1 MKYIFDL
8 DDTLVSSAALNN
20 DAYNYALEKYGY
32 RRITTDERLT
42 RDKLNFIPAVAL
54 NKIIRAKQYYFTR
67 EWLSCRTLLNS
78 VLVEKAKEYGKENC
92 YLWTK
97 ACPERTV
104 AVLKYWELD
113 KLFNRFIFDEKRN
126 FKKSVLRLKE
136 LTNSNELVI
145 FENNQ
150 RFFKH
155 EKVEIIGHIKSDKF
169 DVTEYLIRSVST

>member
-1 MKYIFDL
+1 MLIIML
-8 DDTLVSSAALNN
+8 WRS
-20 DAYNYALEKYGY
+20 
-32 RRITTDERLT
+32 TD
-42 RDKLNFIPAVAL
+42 
-54 NKIIRAKQYYFTR
+54 
-67 EWLSCRTLLNS
+67 
-78 VLVEKAKEYGKENC
+78 
-92 YLWTK
+92 
-97 ACPERTV
+97 
-104 AVLKYWELD
+104 
-113 KLFNRFIFDEKRN
+113 IFDEKRN

>member
-20 DAYNYALEKYGY
+20 DAYNYALEQYGY
-32 RRITTDERLT
+32 HRITTDERLT

-54 NKIIRAKQYYFTR
+54 NKIIRAKEYYFTR

-97 ACPERTV
+97 ASPER
-104 AVLKYWELD
+104 AKKVLKFWKLD
-113 KLFNRFIFDEKRN
+113 KLFNRLIFDEKRN